1 MLAPYL
7 QYSFFSG
14 DSTNMNINEYQDSTP
29 RRRAGGRARPG
40 AGTAAAAALLLT
52 GSIIG
57 WTASSRVGLT
67 ASAATAPI
75 AAPAPTLPAA
85 GASYAGLVEQV
96 TPAVV
101 TIRMERRVR
110 NVSQDMPEEYRRFFG
125 DQFGFGRRGTQQP
138 ERREDGLGSGV
149 VVRPDGYILTNNHVV
164 DHADQLSVELNDGRS
179 FKAKLV
185 GTDAATDL
193 AVVKIEGTK
202 LPTLPLGDSNAVR
215 VGDVVLAIGNPLG
228 VGQTVTMGIVS
239 AKGRATERGDNSYE
253 DFIQTD
259 APINQGNSGGALVNT
274 RGELIG
280 INSQILT
287 PSGGNIG
294 IGFAIPAN
302 MAKSVMT
309 QLIDHGQVHRGMIGV
324 TIQPVTSDIASS
336 LGLSQ
341 VRGALVNSVQSG
353 SPADKAGI
361 RRGDVITSVNGAAV
375 KDSNDL
381 RNNVGQMAPGS
392 TAKLTVVR
400 DGKEQTFD
408 VTLAERQPTGSEA
421 EESNSGSGRSG
432 ALGMGVEPLTR
443 DRAQELGM
451 PTESGVLVSEVQPGG
466 RAADAGLRP
475 GDVITEVDR
484 KPVNSPDALRA
495 ALKDGTKP
503 ALLFVHRGQ
512 ATVYVTIDRQ

>member
-1 MLAPYL
+1 M
-7 QYSFFSG
+7 YSN
-14 DSTNMNINEYQDSTP
+14 DYQDSTP
-29 RRRAGGRARPG
+29 PRRARSRAWAGRQ
-40 AGTAAAAALLLT
+40 TAAAAALLLT

-57 WTASSRVGLT
+57 WTASSEVGTT
-67 ASAATAPI
+67 ASSAPAPI
-75 AAPAPTLPAA
+75 AAPALPAS
-85 GASYAGLVEQV
+85 GASYAGVVDQV

-101 TIRMERRVR
+101 TIRSERRVR
-110 NVSQDMPEEYRRFFG
+110 NVSQNIPEEFREFFG
-125 DQFGFGRRGTQQP
+125 DRFGFGRRGGPQLP
-138 ERREDGLGSGV
+138 ERRQGGLGSGV

-164 DHADQLSVELNDGRS
+164 DGAEQVSVELTDGRT
-179 FKAKLV
+179 FKAKVV

-193 AVVKIEGTK
+193 AVVKIEGTN
-202 LPTLPLGDSNAVR
+202 LPTLPLADSDAVR
-215 VGDVVLAIGNPLG
+215 VGDIVLAVGNPLG

-239 AKGRATERGDNSYE
+239 AKGRATEGGDNSYE

-259 APINQGNSGGALVNT
+259 APINQGNSGGALVST
-274 RGELIG
+274 RCELVG

-302 MAKSVMT
+302 MAKNVMT

-341 VRGALVNSVQSG
+341 VRGALVNSVQPG
-353 SPADKAGI
+353 SPAEKAGI

-381 RNNVGQMAPGS
+381 RNDVAQMAPGS

-408 VTLAERQPTGSEA
+408 VTLAERKTTGPEREA
-421 EESNSGSGRSG
+421 GNAGSDRSG
-432 ALGMGVEPLTR
+432 GFGMGVEPLNR
-443 DRAQELGM
+443 DRAQELGI
-451 PTESGVLVSEVQPGG
+451 PTTSGVLVSDVQPGG
-466 RAADAGLRP
+466 RAADAGLRA
-475 GDVITEVDR
+475 GDVINEVDR
-484 KPVNSPDALRA
+484 KPVNSPDALLA
-495 ALKDGTKP
+495 ALKDGIKP
-503 ALLFVHRGQ
+503 ALLLVHRGQ
-512 ATVYVTIDRQ
+512 ATVYLTIDRQ